1 VLQTFQTL
9 FECGILSAMHGYD
22 IHWRLIFLLILK
34 LLKSFGLIPGAMAA
48 YWLRG
53 VFQKWRQQRAVDGW
67 PVTEATILWGKV
79 EKEGLNRYWAEI
91 SYSYCVGE
99 YRSGT
104 YLRRFKREEEADEFV
119 RQIKDKRIQIRYKES
134 DPKNS
139 TILDRD
145 LELVAPMQ
153 LQMR

>member
-1 VLQTFQTL
+1 
-9 FECGILSAMHGYD
+9 MHNFTSNWNFY
-22 IHWRLIFLLILK
+22 FFLILK
-34 LLKSFGLIPGAMAA
+34 LLKSFGLIPGAVAA

-79 EKEGLNRYWAEI
+79 EKEGPRRFWAEI
-91 SYSYCVGE
+91 TYSYCVGE

-104 YLRRFKREEEADEFV
+104 HLRRFKREEDADDFI
-119 RQIKDKRIQIRYKES
+119 RLIKDKRLQIRYKES
-134 DPKNS
+134 APENS

-153 LQMR
+153 MQVR